1 MAMNN
6 DSKVQISKPRIAII
20 LVVYALGLW
29 VALQFLSALYGYFA
43 HDSQHPYTVMAH
55 LIGLDSPLKTIS
67 QLSYFDGGIELIIT
81 FLSQFLIYIG
91 LAGCAL
97 CSGLMIPDTHLGENI
112 ARYRGV

>member
-97 CSGLMIPDTHLGENI
+97 LGAVALGNWI
-112 ARYRGV
+112 GGTKLQGQPAA